1 MAAALSWGCAAVV
14 SVRVLSVSCCLLS
27 VEAEVSRRL
36 VSRRASVVS
45 RRGSVARVVL
55 AAAVV
60 LAAVVLATVV
70 LAAVVASAVV
80 SLAAVSAA
88 APLSSP
94 GIVSEAAL
102 LSSAAEVSAAVR
114 LSGSGSDVRGVS
126 KLPSSRISDLRSNM
140 TRTSCM
146 VSKSATG
153 TKVPLR
159 VSLSGSVFRSP
170 A

>member
-55 AAAVV
+55 AAVVEAAVV

-114 LSGSGSDVRGVS
+114 LSGSGSGVRGVS
-126 KLPSSRISDLRSNM
+126 KPPSSRISDFKSS
-140 TRTSCM
+140 TTST
-146 VSKSATG
+146 S
-153 TKVPLR
+153 
-159 VSLSGSVFRSP
+159 
-170 A
+170 